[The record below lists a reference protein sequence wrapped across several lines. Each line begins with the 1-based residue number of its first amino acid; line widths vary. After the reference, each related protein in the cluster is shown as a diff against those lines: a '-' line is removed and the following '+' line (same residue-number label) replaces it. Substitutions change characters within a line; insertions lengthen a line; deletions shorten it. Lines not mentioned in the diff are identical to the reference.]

1 MLWTV
6 HFLYMFTD
14 NYSCQL
20 WCDLTFFYLKRYT
33 IMVIP
38 FSPSQTIDEGD
49 PMNIEKILKF

>member
-6 HFLYMFTD
+6 YFVQFTD
-14 NYSCQL
+14 DYSCQL

-38 FSPSQTIDEGD
+38 FSPSQTIVEGD